1 MREVKERELI
11 SYRIDDWVIT
21 TDITNLRAGS
31 KGWYMQNGYIMR
43 KVNNHPNEDVRGYV
57 AEHRLIYER
66 YLGRFLDKKEVIHH
80 INGNRAD
87 NRLEN
92 LQIAI
97 ENGEHVKKYHRKARN
112 DNGQFICEQ
121 PIFNEIKFRVFDKD
135 RKITIIYTLNKLI
148 STTFRR
154 SKFEFRGRFTGLH
167 DENGK
172 EIYEGD
178 IVEIDKDVAKTFGIY
193 SKGIINYLNGGFIVT
208 KNDGSYETIK
218 SALLVLGDLNN
229 IFRGKIIGNIYE
241 NPELLKGA
249 DNIE

>member
-1 MREVKERELI
+1 MKDIKERELI
-11 SYRIDDWVIT
+11 SYRIDDWFIT

-167 DENGK
+167 DQNGK

-178 IVEIDKDVAKTFGIY
+178 ILKFSEVDTAIVEWNEKY
-193 SKGIINYLNGGFIVT
+193 SYFMLKPIQDYYF
-208 KNDGSYETIK
+208 DSD
-218 SALLVLGDLNN
+218 VLGHALEYNDNVEV
-229 IFRGKIIGNIYE
+229 IGNIYE
-241 NPELLKGA
+241 NPELVKGA

>member
-1 MREVKERELI
+1 MREIKERELI
-11 SYRIDDWVIT
+11 SYRIDDWFIT

-43 KVNNHPNEDVRGYV
+43 KVNNHPNEDARGYV

-167 DENGK
+167 DKNGK
-172 EIYEGD
+172 EIYERR
-178 IVEIDKDVAKTFGIY
+178 Y
-193 SKGIINYLNGGFIVT
+193 SKN
-208 KNDGSYETIK
+208 
-218 SALLVLGDLNN
+218 
-229 IFRGKIIGNIYE
+229 KI
-241 NPELLKGA
+241 
-249 DNIE
+249 

>member
-1 MREVKERELI
+1 MREIKERELI
-11 SYRIDDWVIT
+11 SYRIDDWFIT

-57 AEHRLIYER
+57 AEHRLIYEK

-154 SKFEFRGRFTGLH
+154 SKFEFRGRFTGL
-167 DENGK
+167 DDKNGK

-178 IVEIDKDVAKTFGIY
+178 IVLLDCYYYEEPAFDGEFKVIY
-193 SKGIINYLNGGFIVT
+193 DDINGMW
-208 KNDGSYETIK
+208 
-218 SALLVLGDLNN
+218 LLVDLENKD
-229 IFRGKIIGNIYE
+229 RGFAFGEIRSYYKAEIEVIGNIYD
-241 NPELLKGA
+241 NPELLGG
-249 DNIE
+249 E